1 MFNKANRIIGGLTIK
16 YLLEK
21 TRVVA
26 LGPGER
32 NYHVFYQIHQLPA
45 AELASLGLTEE
56 KYRELVRGS
65 GAGGSS
71 SGAAQAEGIV
81 GGRGGARGCA
91 AEVAVQQPDTGQGE
105 A

>member
-45 AELASLGLTEE
+45 AELASLGLTG
-56 KYRELVRGS
+56 KIFDRNCRRFS
-65 GAGGSS
+65 T
-71 SGAAQAEGIV
+71 IC
-81 GGRGGARGCA
+81 R
-91 AEVAVQQPDTGQGE
+91 
-105 A
+105 